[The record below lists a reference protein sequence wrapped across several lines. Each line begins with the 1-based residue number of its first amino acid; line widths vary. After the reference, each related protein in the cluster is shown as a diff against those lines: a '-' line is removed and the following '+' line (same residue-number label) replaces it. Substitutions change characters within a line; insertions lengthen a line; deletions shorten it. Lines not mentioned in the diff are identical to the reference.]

1 MSLTSTYQTHRYQI
15 QLPSDTPAF
24 AEAMQEPLVAFRSV
38 IQDIIF
44 MEIALNLIE
53 KICIDECMSLFYK
66 KKSFI
71 YFFFRLMGWQFLLH
85 PTILPLSLCPFDS
98 RGRALPSLSL
108 SLQPSGMKVAIS
120 TSSCSFAMPHFSPK
134 YL

>member
-1 MSLTSTYQTHRYQI
+1 
-15 QLPSDTPAF
+15 
-24 AEAMQEPLVAFRSV
+24 
-38 IQDIIF
+38 

-85 PTILPLSLCPFDS
+85 PTILPLPLAF
-98 RGRALPSLSL
+98 RLPWSSIAIIEFEFAT
-108 SLQPSGMKVAIS
+108 MKVAIT
-120 TSSCSFAMPHFSPK
+120 TSSFSFAMLHFSPR